1 MSTGPAAAAGFDFVG
16 HTDLAGRSD
25 GTQIMISGGHAY
37 IGQPFS
43 HGVSVVDV
51 RDPRRPEPVG
61 QLSTSPT
68 TWSLGVQAHG
78 ELLIATEEFDF
89 FTLTP
94 EQAAHFSACTGPGGS
109 GLNSADPVYGS
120 RNETFSAGLRVYDI
134 SDPAQPRA
142 IGFCPVEGFGL
153 HRAWWVGDRYVY
165 ASASLDGFND
175 HVLVVIDLADPVRPV
190 LAGRFWLPGQWLAG
204 GEHPTEPG
212 RTALHHALVADGV
225 GYGCWRDA
233 GLVLLD
239 LAEPTAPSLLSRVNW
254 SPPFDGNTHTALP
267 LVDRGLVIVADE
279 AAAEVG
285 QEQQKRTW
293 VVDVR
298 APERPVPIATFPT
311 PSDQDYLAKGGQFG
325 PHNLWEN
332 RPEGWVSSTTI
343 FATYQSA
350 GVRAFDI
357 GDPFRPAELGY
368 YVPPAPGRMV
378 DPRPGIAP
386 VVHSSDLYVAEDG
399 LTYLLDYNAGL
410 TIIQWT
416 G

>member
-1 MSTGPAAAAGFDFVG
+1 MQPAPDSASNFEFVG
-16 HTDLAGRSD
+16 HSDQAGRSD
-25 GTQIMISGGHAY
+25 GTQIMVANGHAY

-43 HGVSVVDV
+43 QGVSVIDV
-51 RDPRRPEPVG
+51 RDPRRPKPVG
-61 QLSTSPT
+61 FLPNTSS

-78 ELLIATEEFDF
+78 DLLLVTEEFDF
-89 FTLTP
+89 FTLT
-94 EQAAHFSACTGPGGS
+94 EKQATHFTASTSDGGA
-109 GLNSADPVYGS
+109 GLNSTDPVFGV
-120 RNETFSAGLRVYDI
+120 RNETFTAGLRIYDI
-134 SDPAQPRA
+134 SDPAHPRA

-165 ASASLDGFND
+165 ASASLDGFSD
-175 HVLVVIDLADPVRPV
+175 HVLVVIDVADPTRPV
-190 LAGRFWLPGQWLAG
+190 VAGRFWLPGQWLAG
-204 GEHPTEPG
+204 GERPLEPG
-212 RTALHHALVADGV
+212 RVALHHALVADGI

-239 LAEPTAPSLLSRVNW
+239 LAEPTRPELLSRVNW

-267 LVDRGLVIVADE
+267 LTDRGLVVVADE

-298 APERPVPIATFPT
+298 APQRPTPIATFPT
-311 PSDQDYLAKGGQFG
+311 PADRDYTAKGGSFG

-332 RPEGWVSSTTI
+332 RPEGWVSSTTV
-343 FATYQSA
+343 FATYQS
-350 GVRAFDI
+350 GGLRAFDLS
-357 GDPFRPAELGY
+357 DPFQPTEIGH
-368 YVPPAPGRMV
+368 YVPSAPQRMV

-386 VVHSSDLYVAEDG
+386 VIHSSDLFVGRDG
-399 LTYLLDYNAGL
+399 LVYLLDYNAGL
-410 TIIQWT
+410 SIVQWT